1 MWLIACSPGDVA
13 ALWVARRLVAR
24 ELAPVEVVSV
34 EALAYSQSIEHR
46 LGSDGA
52 SVRIRLADGRQLA
65 GERVDGLLNRITR
78 LPFAHLEV
86 ATEDEHTYA
95 MQEISAL
102 FLSWLAAMPG
112 IVLNRPVPFGLS
124 GPIMD
129 QTQWLALAGRAGLDT
144 PVRRIPAPR
153 RNGAPQ
159 ADPYS
164 QPTCNV
170 LVACGELYG
179 APLPDPE
186 NEACLRLAEL
196 SGTDILGIELRR
208 DVAGGWEFAGA
219 TPHPDLRLGG
229 EPLVDRLAATLANGA
244 AA

>member
-13 ALWVARRLVAR
+13 ALWVARRLGAR

-52 SVRIRLADGRQLA
+52 SVRIRLADGRQVA
-65 GERVDGLLNRITR
+65 GERVDGLLNRIAQ
-78 LPFAHLEV
+78 LPFEHLEV
-86 ATEDEHTYA
+86 AAEDEHTYA

-112 IVLNRPVPFGLS
+112 TVLNRPVPFGLS
-124 GPIMD
+124 GPILD
-129 QTQWLALAGRAGLDT
+129 QPQWLALAGRAGLAT
-144 PVRRIPAPR
+144 PVLRIPSPR
-153 RNGAPQ
+153 RNGMPRAGFSRP
-159 ADPYS
+159 A
-164 QPTCNV
+164 CNV
-170 LVACGELYG
+170 LVACGALYG
-179 APLPDPE
+179 APLGDPE
-186 NEACLRLAEL
+186 AKACLRLAEL
-196 SGTDILGIELRR
+196 SGTDILGIELHR
-208 DVAGGWEFAGA
+208 DATGKWEFAGA

-229 EPLVDRLAATLANGA
+229 EPLVDRLAATLADGA